1 MKTRFIRIES
11 TSDIDT
17 SKITVHDLNNRYID
31 QQGNMYGLRYNR
43 KTRRIEFIK
52 LIRTTTKSANYYQQQ
67 VSNYKKNETIRNNHI
82 EIQNNI
88 NAVDLETE
96 EDDEID
102 EEIFDPKSFINN
114 TIDLMQTHIERLNG
128 IMMNIRNSKVF
139 SEDDRVTTNLLND
152 IFRNIDI
159 DGIQR
164 IDKTIAN
171 HKELKNYPRS
181 LSFYLSKLDTN
192 SRKIINDLTTDS
204 IKMDY
209 IYFLEMYN
217 SVKNLYRTLDKI
229 IKELYSHLQDINLDE
244 LKELTYVERQRY
256 IDAKISV
263 ENTIKDISRLLRKL
277 KKMDEFLS
285 NPSNI

>member
-204 IKMDY
+204 KKMDY

-229 IKELYSHLQDINLDE
+229 IKELYSYLQDINLDE